1 MDIRWTVKD
10 IQGREIIL
18 KQTTYDEHI
27 TEDHDLQDAKFR
39 KSMEPRVKQTLISPD
54 VIIKD
59 GKRNLYYN
67 TVVIRHE
74 EGLPKVKILKVVVD
88 ADRIPNEVITWTPLR
103 KGDAIRNGVI
113 FYERGTID
121 LSDKQV
127 R

>member
-1 MDIRWTVKD
+1 MDICWAVKD
-10 IQGREIIL
+10 IQRREIIL

-27 TEDHDLQDAKFR
+27 TEDHSVQDFNFR

-54 VIIKD
+54 IIIKD

-88 ADRIPNEVITWTPLR
+88 ADRIPNEVVTWTPLR

-113 FYERGTID
+113 IYERGTVD
-121 LSDKQV
+121 LPDKQV